1 MSLPSSGPI
10 SFYDIQQ
17 LFGGTN
23 PISFNEYFSDG
34 LYITDNSI
42 RSSSFQQS
50 TPVVTITS
58 LSPNASHI
66 INTVETDSS
75 YQYIAFQNN
84 SSTSI
89 ITYDLDFS
97 EETICDVLVVGGGG
111 SGGVPNAGGGGAG
124 GVVYI
129 NNISVKNAKIA
140 VGKGGDGITT
150 TTGFYTGNKGENSA
164 FSYDNNNTARHINRF
179 LPIENNEIN
188 VSVEN
193 NLYIFNDTKYQA
205 YDFISL
211 SIGVYYFK
219 NVPTDNPI
227 GFVIDD
233 SLNFNVL
240 SGTVFTGDTKTIN
253 GIDIIFYTGD
263 IEIEINDD
271 FGTISYLSY
280 YNGYMGGYNR
290 LKFKIDFNNYVTV
303 SPNLSLHNTTNDKEY
318 MIFTYDE
325 NNSVSGQT
333 NYQLTLDR
341 TVKCSILIVAGG
353 GGGGA
358 SIGSGGGAGG
368 LIFYEN
374 IIVDPGTHIIK
385 VGNGGFG
392 ANNTNDRGDNGYNSE
407 FNDYITYGG
416 GGGTGQ
422 TYVYNRTGTSSGKGG
437 YDGGSGGGG
446 TRYKTGAGQ
455 GTLNQGNDGGSGPG
469 TQWRGGGGGGAGEKG
484 QNSSEGGKGGNGIAN
499 FGNIDFKTYFNLP
512 TNNYVGEYIEIENK
526 IYFAGGGGAH
536 YEYVR
541 TEDGGYGG
549 GGGGS
554 NINALSNTGG
564 GGGGGG
570 SSGGNGGSGVVIMR
584 FEDMIEKIITYRF
597 NQTLNDYPFIQSDN
611 DNLVAW
617 YKFDLGEELID
628 SKGNYPLTN
637 DGSVT
642 FSSDTKIIGK
652 SSYFPNSDYDGYLNI
667 TGGFNPYN
675 IWNGNGIS
683 FSVWYNL
690 NHTGT
695 DTYGRLFE
703 FGSSNTSRFSITTK
717 DNGSNVI
724 ALQLYNSSW
733 LGNVAVGSGSL
744 DDIWHHLVWSIDTS
758 GVWTCYIDGINENI
772 NITASIPNMSF
783 TLNRLGKSIYHDT
796 DQQDL
801 KGYLD
806 DFRIYNKVLTEN
818 EVLLLYNQ
826 YNQTKYE
833 LTIADN
839 VECDIL
845 IVAGGGGG
853 GAGVS
858 YGCGGGGG
866 AGGVIYKTNETL
878 YGGTYDIFVG
888 KGGIGMTYTYSS
900 MENYNNG
907 SDSGIY
913 DSSENIIYLTKGGG
927 AGGARKTNGASGGS
941 GGGGGGG
948 SNSTPGTGGASVNTG
963 LYSNTIGFNGGDGN
977 RYNKGGGGGGAG
989 GIGETATGTDT
1000 SAGNGYNE
1008 GIAGKGGAPIIIDIT
1023 GENKAYAGGGGGG
1036 SWQVEPGEGG
1046 SVVIDGQIV
1055 KVGGD
1060 GGWGATGPVAGHGTI
1075 DTGSGGGGARHNAS
1089 AGTPLQNAGDGSS
1102 GIIIICVKDKYKI
1115 SNTVN
1120 QNTSNTFTEQ
1130 IITYTYD
1137 ESLISYPI
1145 IDADSTNLMAW
1156 YKFDGDFNDSSGN
1169 NNHLVVGGG
1178 TPTFS
1183 STYYVIGQS
1192 ANFLDGN
1199 NWLKTNSFSFDGGN
1213 WCFALWVKIDSSNT
1227 DGNDRMIFFQTPNAD
1242 WLYGGLSQYTDG
1254 RYELG
1259 LLKNTAYYGTAGY
1272 YNNIITT
1279 QYYTQ
1284 DIGNWVHLVA
1294 QQRADGILELYR
1306 NGVNI
1311 GTGTDTTITSDF
1323 AGTSFDLGYFL
1334 RGSRDLFG
1342 IMDDFRYYNRVLSS
1356 TEIQDLYDQYYQTKY
1371 ELTLTDNVLCDVL
1384 VVGGGSTGDPSI
1396 GDGGGGG
1403 GVVYDTDIV
1412 ITNNIIINVGKG
1424 GTTKYLNSVHPH
1436 SRSWN
1441 GVYSLE
1447 EFTGK
1452 PSYIKSTSGTYLSKA
1467 MGARNIRNEGLGR
1480 DGSRIGNP
1488 SGGTRIG
1495 NIGTVLNGIGSNFSK
1510 GGDGYISAYG
1520 TTSENGENGPQVNIT
1535 GTNTYYAAGGGGGAY
1550 KHNSNYGSGGSGGL
1564 GGGGNGTHYG
1574 SGSDGAPNTGSGG
1587 GGGGNNA
1594 GVHSWVGGNGGSGI
1608 VILKIK
1614 EPVQYIGKTLE
1625 KEYFNYTGTH
1635 IIWNIPN
1642 GVDQITVYIW
1652 GGGGGGMGYGSRNK
1666 TSYGGGGGFVK
1677 ATLNVGNINSLIF
1690 VVGGGGSGS
1699 TTTGSYRY
1707 GGFLD
1712 GGDSTSTNYHLA
1724 GSGGGLSGIF
1734 NNDANFIITD
1744 GQLNINAQSFIIAG
1758 GGGGAGDN
1766 GQDDNSNGG
1775 GGGGGGAGI
1784 SFANGRKGQ
1793 DRKQNNNFLPNTGGD
1808 DGTYSTFKFSAG
1820 DGAYAGGSG
1829 SGYYGGVDDTDDENI
1844 GLPGGGGGSS
1854 YWGGTGVTYIGDIGG
1869 THNTNIQQ
1877 DYSSLISFQ
1886 IDENI
1891 GIGASSIETSTNI
1904 QGGNGLIIIEYYKSV
1919 YIPKYNGFV
1928 AQGGGGGGKW
1938 YSNNNNVDG
1947 DGGSGGGGGGGNNF
1961 PGGVSTQFTTYNY
1974 GLGNNGGSGSTTYAG
1989 GGGGGATFK
1998 GNDSY
2003 STDYGADGGDGIDM
2017 SFLFGYNIG
2026 DNGWFGGGGGGG
2038 GTQYYGLGGKGGGGT
2053 AGNTITDLSQNGMK
2067 NTGGGGGAD
2076 RSYGKSGNGGSG
2088 VVIVRY
2094 KSYVEYYYKQ
2104 KRESESNYISE
2115 NLNTNSL
2122 YTNFVDIDFYNGK
2135 THGGTLQK
2143 AKGLLLYP
2151 GTYRVS
2157 YYKGFQPSNGS
2168 DQSTLYKCESNGSGG
2183 WIMNYESIP
2192 LVRAIGAQG
2201 NLLGEYIEEITI
2213 PDIDDYY
2220 FTLNE
2225 TSAVMLHTTGIKSWI
2240 DKYGNYNNSKE
2251 LELWD
2256 KYFKS
2261 QYNNLPFPGND
2272 STYSYYSWQDIS
2284 YHDIKIIKYGD
2295 NKPSVSLNQFFNLQ
2309 SSIPLPFTDYLLAH
2323 YKCESTSFVFS
2334 GTTITQWND
2343 SSQNTN
2349 NITNY
2354 RGTPIQRT
2362 FTKGTKGTTGSG
2374 LFNTVYG
2381 DFNSGFKLPFTLDS
2395 NFTFCYVA
2403 RYVGD
2408 KTNTTYNKRIFDSS
2422 SGIGENTW
2430 WGFNNNKTGVSYN
2443 YKNNYY
2449 TTQHKQHSEP
2459 DYWMIGIETQNKAR
2473 FNGQEC
2479 TNYYEY
2485 LDNFYPLRNNDYNA
2499 NLTINYGFKTGG
2511 SGDNSEASNWEIAE
2525 MIFYNKELSEYE
2537 MKSIEEYLANKFS
2550 HISFSN
2556 VVTNLDSFK
2565 TIVTSSNYVNDLTD
2579 MWFYVYDGY
2588 KYSYNNVS
2596 GLFTGPV
2603 SFRFDLF
2610 KYDIGYPVVQTAV
2623 NDLFAWYKFD
2633 KDFTDSSGNGNDLI
2647 VGGGI
2652 PTFSLTDFVIG
2663 QSANFLNGNNWLKT
2677 YSFNFD
2683 GGNWCFALWVK
2694 IDHSNTSADDRRIL
2708 YQTPNTSSHWGG
2720 LEQYT
2725 DGKYSF
2731 YLYKASNYNNQVVTS
2746 QSYSSDVGTWVHLA
2760 VKQEIDGII
2769 KIYRNGINVAT
2780 GTDTTITSD
2789 FSGYSMDFGYFAR
2802 ATRDLFGLMDDF
2814 RWYQRSLTDNEIL
2827 DLYTQYSTNQYN
2839 SKYYWIALVSNN
2851 NTNKNTDSYDN
2862 RNSNNIKCNIEFAN
2876 CTDDYFVHMVS
2887 LGGGGG
2893 GGKSKEDDTYRFSGS
2908 GGGGG
2913 LAYVSNKH
2921 IKNKIISIEA
2931 GSKGIGGTNILENSS
2946 GGDTTISW
2954 DDDNLVIG
2962 NGGYQG
2968 YDYGSNNLAL
2978 GGAYSGGDGGDY
2990 GGNSIYEE
2998 DKMHRLGGKISNI
3011 LKNVILQQGCNLYDI
3026 INHNFIYWM
3035 SYNFVLGNDSS
3046 IYYGSGGIG
3055 ARRNTYYD
3063 STHVLA
3069 SNGGPGCA
3077 IVIIDFN
3084 DINTERTSISIQK
3097 ELKHK
3102 DYLINLVSYEA
3113 RAIAIEFTRALGGT
3127 SRSNYSGSYGGY
3139 IAGNWNSTIIWIP
3152 VPKNY
3157 NCVVASGDNFTYA
3170 TNIQIVR
3177 NATIDYTL
3185 TNGYTGGSA
3194 VYSNDVYGWRTHIYN
3209 NLKEG
3214 DIIKW
3219 YEGGSVIKK
3228 PYAIF
3233 LNIEQYVYNSNND
3246 NGFGQTEYTLT
3257 FNEDTVCNVLIVA
3270 GGGGGGACQGYN
3282 PGGGGGAGEVL
3293 EKQVTFL
3300 ASVVYIIKVG
3310 DGGDSS
3316 NTDQEPSK
3324 EGKDSG
3330 IFESDGNVIYHCKGG
3345 GRGGFGRRVS
3355 TYDWPATSGGS
3366 GGGAGRGS
3374 YYTDTSINYTGAPS
3388 VKYNIDGIGN
3398 DGRGWSGTQGG
3409 GGGGGELTFSSYLD
3423 YFYYD
3428 TYFNNDVNWFQTNTH
3443 TSTGYTRYTQNI
3455 NNLTSNTVTV
3465 DTITSYSVE
3474 LFGYFKANRTGP
3486 FTFYLKSDDPAYL
3499 WIGENAKTGYTIDN
3513 TLINNG
3519 TALVDNIL
3527 EQNNSIDLVIHH
3539 YYPFRLQFG
3548 KNTGNNIMELHFK
3561 LPTDTDTTR
3570 RYDNNGYIYRFIPE
3584 GRIGGNPYLSY
3595 IIKPTDEYKNYI
3607 TNTDY
3612 YYYSY
3617 TSYALGG
3624 HGGYQYN
3631 QSFHN
3636 SLQTGTGN
3644 GGGGARAHRNNT
3656 TITAGQK
3663 GFSGIVIIDR
3673 NI

>member
-50 TPVVTITS
+50 TPIPTITS
-58 LSPNASHI
+58 SSPNAFHI

-129 NNISVKNAKIA
+129 NNIAVKNAKIA

-164 FSYDNNNTARHINRF
+164 FSYDNNNTARHVNRF
-179 LPIENNEIN
+179 LPIQNNEIN

-193 NLYIFNDTKYQA
+193 NLYVFNDTKYQA

-219 NVPTDNPI
+219 NVPIDNPI
-227 GFVIDD
+227 GFVIGD

-253 GIDIIFYTGD
+253 GIDVVFYTGD
-263 IEIEINDD
+263 IEIEIIDD
-271 FGTISYLSY
+271 FGTISYFSY

-290 LKFKIDFNNYVTV
+290 IKFKIDFNNYVTV
-303 SPNLSLHNTTNDKEY
+303 TPNLSLHNTTNDKEY

-333 NYQLTLDR
+333 SYQLTLDR

-353 GGGGA
+353 GGSGAGGTGD
-358 SIGSGGGAGG
+358 IGGRGSGGGGAGG
-368 LIFYEN
+368 LIYIEN
-374 IIVDPGTHIIK
+374 IDLNPGIYNIK
-385 VGNGGFG
+385 VGSGGN
-392 ANNTNDRGDNGYNSE
+392 AYNAAYNPLKGDNG
-407 FNDYITYGG
+407 NDSSFDTYVAYGG
-416 GGGTGQ
+416 GGG
-422 TYVYNRTGTSSGKGG
+422 GTVAWEGHQNGDNSNSRCHGKN
-437 YDGGSGGGG
+437 GGSGGGG
-446 TRYKTGAGQ
+446 GDYNGEG
-455 GTLNQGNDGGSGPG
+455 GTSSQNNNPPGIGFGNNGGSTTGYIWNG
-469 TQWRGGGGGGAGEKG
+469 SGGGGGGGAGGVGGSSTYDNSNPGEGGLGKNIDITGINIMYASGGRGGYQGAPPEGEIIDVEDNKG
-484 QNSSEGGKGGNGIAN
+484 NGGKGVGFSYNGN
-499 FGNIDFKTYFNLP
+499 
-512 TNNYVGEYIEIENK
+512 
-526 IYFAGGGGAH
+526 
-536 YEYVR
+536 R
-541 TEDGGYGG
+541 
-549 GGGGS
+549 
-554 NINALSNTGG
+554 
-564 GGGGGG
+564 
-570 SSGGNGGSGVVIMR
+570 GGSGVVIIR

-597 NQTLNDYPFIQSDN
+597 NQTLNYYPFIQSDN

-617 YKFDLGEELID
+617 YKFDLGEELTD

-642 FSSDTKIIGK
+642 FSSDTKMIGK
-652 SSYFPNSDYDGYLNI
+652 SSYFPNSNYDGYLNI

-690 NHTGT
+690 NHSGT
-695 DTYGRLFE
+695 DTYGRIFE

-733 LGNVAVGSGSL
+733 LGNVAVGSGTL

-758 GVWTCYIDGINENI
+758 GVWTCYIDGVNENI

-833 LTIADN
+833 LTLTDN

-853 GAGVS
+853 GAGYG

-878 YGGTYDIFVG
+878 YGTYDIFVG
-888 KGGIGMTYTYSS
+888 KGGIGMTYSYSS

-907 SDSGIY
+907 TDSGIY
-913 DSSENIIYLTKGGG
+913 DSSENILYLTKGGG

-948 SNSTPGTGGASVNTG
+948 SNSTPGTAGSSVNTG
-963 LYSNTIGFNGGDGN
+963 PYNHTIGFNGGDGN

-1060 GGWGATGPVAGHGTI
+1060 GGWGATGPVAGHGVTN
-1075 DTGSGGGGARHNAS
+1075 TGSGGGGARHNAS
-1089 AGTPLQNAGDGSS
+1089 AGTTLQNAGDGGS
-1102 GIIIICVKDKYKI
+1102 GVIIIRIKDKYKI
-1115 SNTVN
+1115 SNT
-1120 QNTSNTFTEQ
+1120 FTQQ
-1130 IITYTYD
+1130 IIT
-1137 ESLISYPI
+1137 YPI
-1145 IDADSTNLMAW
+1145 IDADSINLMAW

-1169 NNHLVVGGG
+1169 NNHLIPSSVS
-1178 TPTFS
+1178 TPTLTSQGIIGNAMRFINNVNTNTFTNGVRDGTAKIPTIDLVNKEFS
-1183 STYYVIGQS
+1183 ISIWIKLVNNLDTSHSGIFILGENERVSTTGSIELYCNYDGVALNKISIIYRTNTYV
-1192 ANFLDGN
+1192 
-1199 NWLKTNSFSFDGGN
+1199 DGG
-1213 WCFALWVKIDSSNT
+1213 IIISSMNLDT
-1227 DGNDRMIFFQTPNAD
+1227 WYNFVIVVNSTSLNVFTNNSITKSFTFTN
-1242 WLYGGLSQYTDG
+1242 GLP
-1254 RYELG
+1254 
-1259 LLKNTAYYGTAGY
+1259 
-1272 YNNIITT
+1272 
-1279 QYYTQ
+1279 
-1284 DIGNWVHLVA
+1284 
-1294 QQRADGILELYR
+1294 DGIYDTNYFGCFNNSEY
-1306 NGVNI
+1306 VNTKDDYLI
-1311 GTGTDTTITSDF
+1311 
-1323 AGTSFDLGYFL
+1323 
-1334 RGSRDLFG
+1334 
-1342 IMDDFRYYNRVLSS
+1342 DDFRIYDKALTQEEVTSLYNH
-1356 TEIQDLYDQYYQTKY
+1356 Y
-1371 ELTLTDNVLCDVL
+1371 
-1384 VVGGGSTGDPSI
+1384 
-1396 GDGGGGG
+1396 
-1403 GVVYDTDIV
+1403 
-1412 ITNNIIINVGKG
+1412 
-1424 GTTKYLNSVHPH
+1424 
-1436 SRSWN
+1436 
-1441 GVYSLE
+1441 
-1447 EFTGK
+1447 
-1452 PSYIKSTSGTYLSKA
+1452 
-1467 MGARNIRNEGLGR
+1467 
-1480 DGSRIGNP
+1480 
-1488 SGGTRIG
+1488 
-1495 NIGTVLNGIGSNFSK
+1495 NIGKDEHNNDI
-1510 GGDGYISAYG
+1510 YISK
-1520 TTSENGENGPQVNIT
+1520 N
-1535 GTNTYYAAGGGGGAY
+1535 
-1550 KHNSNYGSGGSGGL
+1550 
-1564 GGGGNGTHYG
+1564 
-1574 SGSDGAPNTGSGG
+1574 
-1587 GGGGNNA
+1587 
-1594 GVHSWVGGNGGSGI
+1594 
-1608 VILKIK
+1608 
-1614 EPVQYIGKTLE
+1614 
-1625 KEYFNYTGTH
+1625 
-1635 IIWNIPN
+1635 
-1642 GVDQITVYIW
+1642 
-1652 GGGGGGMGYGSRNK
+1652 R
-1666 TSYGGGGGFVK
+1666 
-1677 ATLNVGNINSLIF
+1677 
-1690 VVGGGGSGS
+1690 
-1699 TTTGSYRY
+1699 
-1707 GGFLD
+1707 
-1712 GGDSTSTNYHLA
+1712 
-1724 GSGGGLSGIF
+1724 
-1734 NNDANFIITD
+1734 
-1744 GQLNINAQSFIIAG
+1744 
-1758 GGGGAGDN
+1758 
-1766 GQDDNSNGG
+1766 
-1775 GGGGGGAGI
+1775 
-1784 SFANGRKGQ
+1784 
-1793 DRKQNNNFLPNTGGD
+1793 
-1808 DGTYSTFKFSAG
+1808 
-1820 DGAYAGGSG
+1820 
-1829 SGYYGGVDDTDDENI
+1829 
-1844 GLPGGGGGSS
+1844 
-1854 YWGGTGVTYIGDIGG
+1854 
-1869 THNTNIQQ
+1869 
-1877 DYSSLISFQ
+1877 
-1886 IDENI
+1886 
-1891 GIGASSIETSTNI
+1891 
-1904 QGGNGLIIIEYYKSV
+1904 
-1919 YIPKYNGFV
+1919 GFV

-1938 YSNNNNVDG
+1938 YSNNNNIDG
-1947 DGGSGGGGGGGNNF
+1947 NGGSGGGGGGGNNF
-1961 PGGVSTQFTTYNY
+1961 PGGVSTQLTSYNY

-1989 GGGGGATFK
+1989 GGGGGATFP
-1998 GNDSY
+1998 GNDAY

-2038 GTQYYGLGGKGGGGT
+2038 GTQYYGLGGKGGGGM
-2053 AGNTITDLSQNGMK
+2053 AGNTTTDLSHNGMK

-2076 RSYGKSGNGGSG
+2076 RRYGKSGKGGSG

-2104 KRESESNYISE
+2104 KRESENNYITE
-2115 NLNTNSL
+2115 NLNTTNL
-2122 YTNFVDIDFYNGK
+2122 HTNFVDIDFYNGK

-2157 YYKGFQPSNGS
+2157 YYKGYQPSNGS
-2168 DQSTLYKCESNGSGG
+2168 DQSTLYKCEPNGSGG
-2183 WIMNYESIP
+2183 WIMNYECIP

-2201 NLLGEYIEEITI
+2201 NLLGEYIQEITI

-2225 TSAVMLHTTGIKSWI
+2225 ISAVMLHTTGIKSWN
-2240 DKYGNYNNSKE
+2240 DKYGYYNNSKE
-2251 LELWD
+2251 LELWN

-2272 STYSYYSWQDIS
+2272 STFAYYSWQDIS

-2295 NKPSVSLNQFFNLQ
+2295 NKPSVSLNQFFNLKT
-2309 SSIPLPFTDYLLAH
+2309 SIPLPFTDYLLAH
-2323 YKCESTSFVFS
+2323 YKCDSTSFVFS

-2343 SSQNTN
+2343 SSPNSN

-2362 FTKGTKGTTGSG
+2362 FTKGSKGTTGSG
-2374 LFNTVYG
+2374 SFNTVYG

-2395 NFTFCYVA
+2395 NYTFCYVA

-2408 KTNTTYNKRIFDSS
+2408 KTNITYNKRIFDSS
-2422 SGIGENTW
+2422 SGVGENTW

-2459 DYWMIGIETQNKAR
+2459 DYWMIGIETQNTAR
-2473 FNGQEC
+2473 FNGQDC

-2485 LDNFYPLRNNDYNA
+2485 LDNFYPLRYHDYNV
-2499 NLTINYGFKTGG
+2499 NLTINYGFKTGD

-2525 MIFYNKELSEYE
+2525 MIFYNKELSDYE
-2537 MKSIEEYLANKFS
+2537 ITEIEHYLANKFS

-2565 TIVTSSNYVNDLTD
+2565 TIVTSLNDLTD

-2610 KYDIGYPVVQTAV
+2610 KYDIGYPVVQSAV

-2633 KDFTDSSGNGNDLI
+2633 KDFTDSSGNANDLI

-2652 PTFSLTDFVIG
+2652 PTFSLTDSVIG
-2663 QSANFLNGNNWLKT
+2663 QSANFLDGNNWVKT
-2677 YSFNFD
+2677 NSLNFD
-2683 GGNWCFALWVK
+2683 GGNWCFALWYK
-2694 IDHSNTSADDRRIL
+2694 STNTSSSDIDWIL
-2708 YQTPNTSSHWGG
+2708 WQTPNSNNHYGG
-2720 LEQYT
+2720 LYYHTGGIYEFHLHKSSTY
-2725 DGKYSF
+2725 Y
-2731 YLYKASNYNNQVVTS
+2731 NQVTITDS
-2746 QSYSSDVGTWVHLA
+2746 SYASDRGTWVHLA

-2769 KIYRNGINVAT
+2769 KIYRNGINIVT

-2789 FSGYSMDFGYFAR
+2789 FSGYSMDFGYFLR
-2802 ATRDLFGLMDDF
+2802 GSRDAFGLMDDF
-2814 RWYQRSLTDNEIL
+2814 RWYQRALTDAEIL
-2827 DLYTQYSTNQYN
+2827 DLYTQYSTNQYS
-2839 SKYYWIALVSNN
+2839 SKYYWAALVSNN
-2851 NTNKNTDSYDN
+2851 NTNKETDTYDN
-2862 RNSNNIKCNIEFAN
+2862 RNNNNIKCTIDLAD
-2876 CTDDYFVHMVS
+2876 CSDDYFVHMVS

-2908 GGGGG
+2908 GGAGG

-2921 IKNKIISIEA
+2921 IKNKIISLEV

-2954 DDDNLVIG
+2954 DYDNLVIG
-2962 NGGYQG
+2962 NGGYGG

-3011 LKNVILQQGCNLYDI
+3011 LKNVILQTDYNLYDI
-3026 INHNFIYWM
+3026 INQFFTYWM
-3035 SYNFVLGNDSS
+3035 SHNFALGNDSS

-3055 ARRNTYYD
+3055 ARRNTSYD
-3063 STHVLA
+3063 SNYVLA

-3113 RAIAIEFTRALGGT
+3113 RAWAIEFTRALGGT
-3127 SRSNYSGSYGGY
+3127 SRSNYNGSYGGY
-3139 IAGNWNSTIIWIP
+3139 LRGNWNSTIIWIP

-3157 NCVVASGDNFTYA
+3157 NCVVASGDNFVYA

-3185 TNGYTGGSA
+3185 TNGYTGGSS
-3194 VYSNDVYGWRTHIYN
+3194 VYSNNVHGWRTHIYN

-3233 LNIEQYVYNSNND
+3233 LNVEQYVYNSDND

-3257 FNEDTVCNVLIVA
+3257 FKEDTVCNVLIVA

-3300 ASVVYIIKVG
+3300 ASVIYIIKVG

-3316 NTDQEPSK
+3316 DTDKEPSK

-3330 IFESDGNVIYHCKGG
+3330 IFDIDGNIIYHCKGG

-3355 TYDWPATSGGS
+3355 TYDWPPTSGGC

-3388 VKYNIDGIGN
+3388 SKYNIDGIGN
-3398 DGRGWSGTQGG
+3398 DGRGWTGTQAG

-3428 TYFNNDVNWFQTNTH
+3428 TYFNNDINWFQTNTH
-3443 TSTGYTRYTQNI
+3443 TSSGYTRYIQNI
-3455 NNLTSNTVTV
+3455 DKLTSNTVT
-3465 DTITSYSVE
+3465 TATTTSYSVE
-3474 LFGYFKANRTGP
+3474 WFGYFKANRTGP

-3499 WIGENAKTGYTIDN
+3499 WIGENAKSGYTVDN
-3513 TLINNG
+3513 ALINNG
-3519 TALVDNIL
+3519 SALVDNIL
-3527 EQNNSIDLVIHH
+3527 EQNNSIDLVNQH

-3561 LPTDTDTTR
+3561 LPTDSDTTR
-3570 RYDNNGYIYRFIPE
+3570 RYDNNGYIYRFLPE

-3607 TNTDY
+3607 TKTDY
-3612 YYYSY
+3612 LYYSY
-3617 TSYALGG
+3617 TRYAYGG

-3631 QSFHN
+3631 QSFYN
-3636 SLQTGTGN
+3636 SLLTDTGN
-3644 GGGGARAHRNNT
+3644 GGGGARAHKNNT